1 MTDRPRDVEVEKL
14 RALGTELMVKRNELQ
29 DALANTALER
39 DKARAE
45 AEKLASDVKLMMP
58 AVEKSERYR
67 EALESVIEI
76 LDHDLLML
84 RRVHECHAIDV
95 RELRPVAERDEARA
109 AARAATEDMAD
120 WRDHADRYREALE
133 AVDVLLHGQMGLGG
147 KDELNRLRL
156 MVMEAAAYTHAALG
170 GGDD

>member
-1 MTDRPRDVEVEKL
+1 MTGPRPP
-14 RALGTELMVKRNELQ
+14 M
-29 DALANTALER
+29 TALER
-39 DKARAE
+39 AALRELEAVVQDRDAARSEAAVLRAEAESWRQE

-84 RRVHECHAIDV
+84 RRVVGGGC
-95 RELRPVAERDEARA
+95 AERDEARA

-133 AVDVLLHGQMGLGG
+133 RIERSASEGAAGFDGFALKIARAALG
-147 KDELNRLRL
+147 KTPAHD
-156 MVMEAAAYTHAALG
+156 AARSIREALG